1 MGSRSLGYGVVL
13 AILVI
18 ATFELSVVAWV
29 RSDLDHRFHLRRYTA
44 QSGSDRFN
52 RCRGLLVFSET
63 FEVLQTVLIRNQVLA
78 VHLKWD
84 LA

>member
-1 MGSRSLGYGVVL
+1 MGCRSLGYGVVL

-44 QSGSDRFN
+44 QS
-52 RCRGLLVFSET
+52 
-63 FEVLQTVLIRNQVLA
+63 A
-78 VHLKWD
+78 
-84 LA
+84 